1 MTGPKV
7 SQQDGALDRADL
19 VFVSDFIFVAL
30 QRICTV
36 QIHNEWMKLKLTKQL
51 PTLCYVTHISKDV
64 TFKCVFLFPIIHW
77 LSSNIFHEAEIVKF
91 SEISPSVISLR

>member
-36 QIHNEWMKLKLTKQL
+36 QIHNE
-51 PTLCYVTHISKDV
+51 
-64 TFKCVFLFPIIHW
+64 
-77 LSSNIFHEAEIVKF
+77 
-91 SEISPSVISLR
+91 